1 MNLIFMKQKEIKSL
15 KEKIWKENGEKCP
28 VLDKKIPLEK
38 MVLDH
43 KHKLKNELP
52 DEIKGAV
59 RTSLEFRVNA
69 LFGKIENQM
78 KRLGLDKDY
87 DLPTILR
94 NGADYLENGSYI
106 DNGKVYIHP
115 NEVPKEKT
123 LGKRIFNKLV
133 KLYSE
138 EYPKRKPLEYP
149 KNKKP
154 SKLIKE
160 LSQKYDIP
168 I

>member
-1 MNLIFMKQKEIKSL
+1 MKQKDIKPL
-15 KEKIWKENGEKCP
+15 KEKIWKENGRKCP
-28 VLDKKIPLEK
+28 VLDVEIPLDK

-52 DEIKGAV
+52 DEVKGAI

-87 DLPTILR
+87 DLPTLLR

-106 DNGKVYIHP
+106 DSGKVYIHP

-123 LGKRIFNKLV
+123 LGKRVFNKIA
-133 KLYSE
+133 KLYLE
-138 EYPKRKPLEYP
+138 EHPKRKPLEYP
-149 KNKKP
+149 KSKKP
-154 SKLIKE
+154 TKLIKE
-160 LSQKYDIP
+160 LAQRYKISI
-168 I
+168 